1 MSIATSDLYLSCL
14 SEDLR
19 AGFQAI
25 LHITSLDGEIALLRT
40 QIQKLIKSDPDNLK
54 MILRIVHLIERLVKC
69 NLQVR
74 KETTPPG
81 KPLQSFNLEDIF
93 NQFSAAAAPD
103 PASPEIADPLVQE
116 TPRPASEASDVAAA
130 SEEAPAPDSPPSS
143 TPPPAPAVPVHHTW
157 PTSSVAKKAPA
168 ARLPASARSLFH
180 RKKHKKH

>member
-81 KPLQSFNLEDIF
+81 KPLQAGYFQSIF
-93 NQFSAAAAPD
+93 
-103 PASPEIADPLVQE
+103 
-116 TPRPASEASDVAAA
+116 RGC
-130 SEEAPAPDSPPSS
+130 
-143 TPPPAPAVPVHHTW
+143 
-157 PTSSVAKKAPA
+157 
-168 ARLPASARSLFH
+168 RS
-180 RKKHKKH
+180 